1 MLTSGLTMKMKIKAG
16 AMTQSNPPIH
26 AKRILIMAAGTGGHV
41 YPALAT
47 AEVMHQHNWHVEWL
61 GTGRGIEARLV
72 PEAGLKLHC
81 IDVVGLRGK
90 GKLSLLL
97 APWRLVKSF
106 YQAITVIRRFNPH
119 CVLGMGGFVAG
130 PGGLAAKLLGVP
142 LILHEQNAIPGLTN
156 RLLRPFASRTLQAFA
171 CSFSNG
177 QAITVGNPLRSN
189 IMVHKPDHEP
199 ERQQG
204 HSGLK
209 ILIVGGSLGALVL
222 NDVVPKAM
230 ALLLNNER
238 PQIWH
243 QTGPKHHLITLD
255 GYDKAKVAA
264 KVDAY
269 IDDMGLAYAWADL
282 VVCRAGALT
291 ISELAGAGMASI
303 LVPYPH
309 AVDDHQSNNANV
321 LVQAGAAVLLP
332 QTQLTPAHLS
342 EQIKALQSQPS
353 TLNKMAEAALTCAA
367 PKAAYNVAQ
376 HCMEIARG

>member
-1 MLTSGLTMKMKIKAG
+1 MLTNGLTMKLRIKAG
-16 AMTQSNPPIH
+16 VMTQSNLH
-26 AKRILIMAAGTGGHV
+26 ANSKRILIMAAGTGGHV

-47 AEVMHQHNWHVEWL
+47 AEVMQQHNWHVEWL

-72 PEAGLKLHC
+72 PEAKLKLHS

-97 APWRLVKSF
+97 APWRLAKSF
-106 YQAITVIRRFNPH
+106 YQAMTIIRRFKPH

-130 PGGLAAKLLGVP
+130 PGGVAAKLLGVP

-171 CSFSNG
+171 GSFLDG

-189 IMVHKPDHEP
+189 IVAYNP
-199 ERQQG
+199 QQN
-204 HSGLK
+204 SEQNGLK
-209 ILIVGGSLGALVL
+209 VLIVGGSLGAQAL
-222 NDVVPKAM
+222 NEAVPAAM
-230 ALLLNNER
+230 ALLAHNER

-243 QTGPKHHLITLD
+243 QTGPKKHQTTQD
-255 GYDKAKVAA
+255 GYDKAKVSAR
-264 KVDAY
+264 VDAY
-269 IDDMGLAYAWADL
+269 IDDMSLAYAWADL
-282 VVCRAGALT
+282 VICRAGALT
-291 ISELAGAGMASI
+291 VSELAGSGVASI

-309 AVDDHQSNNANV
+309 AVDDHQTRNANV
-321 LVQAGAAVLLP
+321 LVQVGAAILLP
-332 QTQLTPAHLS
+332 QTQLSPVTLS
-342 EQIKALQSQPS
+342 EHITALQSQSS
-353 TLNKMAEAALTCAA
+353 TLNNMAAAALTCAA

>member
-1 MLTSGLTMKMKIKAG
+1 MLTNGLTMKLSIKAG
-16 AMTQSNPPIH
+16 VMTQSNLH
-26 AKRILIMAAGTGGHV
+26 ANSKRILIMAAGTGGHV

-47 AEVMHQHNWHVEWL
+47 AEVMQQHNWHVEWL

-72 PEAGLKLHC
+72 PEVGLKLHC

-106 YQAITVIRRFNPH
+106 YQAITIIRRFKPH

-156 RLLRPFASRTLQAFA
+156 RLLRPFANRTLQAFA
-171 CSFSNG
+171 GSFLDG

-189 IMVHKPDHEP
+189 IMAYSP
-199 ERQQG
+199 EKNPEQKVR
-204 HSGLK
+204 K
-209 ILIVGGSLGALVL
+209 VLIVGGSLGAQAL
-222 NDVVPKAM
+222 NEAVPAAM
-230 ALLLNNER
+230 ALLAHNER

-243 QTGPKHHLITLD
+243 QTGPKKHQITQD
-255 GYDKAKVAA
+255 GYDKAKVSAQ
-264 KVDAY
+264 VDAY
-269 IDDMGLAYAWADL
+269 IDDMSLAYAWADL
-282 VVCRAGALT
+282 VICRAGALT
-291 ISELAGAGMASI
+291 VSELAGSGIASI

-309 AVDDHQSNNANV
+309 AVDDHQTRNANV
-321 LVQAGAAVLLP
+321 LVQAGAAILLP
-332 QTQLTPAHLS
+332 QTLLSPVTLS
-342 EQIKALQSQPS
+342 EHITALQSHSS
-353 TLNKMAEAALTCAA
+353 TLNNMAAAALTCAA

>member
-1 MLTSGLTMKMKIKAG
+1 MLTNGLTMKLSIKAG
-16 AMTQSNPPIH
+16 VMTQSNLH
-26 AKRILIMAAGTGGHV
+26 ANSKRILIMAAGTGGHV

-47 AEVMHQHNWHVEWL
+47 AEVMQQHNWHVEWL
-61 GTGRGIEARLV
+61 GTGRGIEVRLV
-72 PEAGLKLHC
+72 PEVGLKLHC

-106 YQAITVIRRFNPH
+106 YQAITIIRRFKPH

-156 RLLRPFASRTLQAFA
+156 RLLRPFANRTLQAFA
-171 CSFSNG
+171 GSFLDG

-189 IMVHKPDHEP
+189 IMAYSP
-199 ERQQG
+199 EKNPEQKVR
-204 HSGLK
+204 K
-209 ILIVGGSLGALVL
+209 VLIVGGSLGAQAL
-222 NDVVPKAM
+222 NEAVPAAM
-230 ALLLNNER
+230 ALLAHNER

-243 QTGPKHHLITLD
+243 QTGPKKHQITQD
-255 GYDKAKVAA
+255 GYDKAKVSAR
-264 KVDAY
+264 VDAY
-269 IDDMGLAYAWADL
+269 IDDMSLAYAWADL
-282 VVCRAGALT
+282 VICRAGALT
-291 ISELAGAGMASI
+291 VSELAGSGIASI

-309 AVDDHQSNNANV
+309 AVDDHQTRNANV
-321 LVQAGAAVLLP
+321 LVQAGAAILLP
-332 QTQLTPAHLS
+332 QTLLSPVTLS
-342 EQIKALQSQPS
+342 EHITALQSQSS
-353 TLNKMAEAALTCAA
+353 TLNNMAAAALTCAA

>member
-1 MLTSGLTMKMKIKAG
+1 MLTNGLTMQLRIEAG
-16 AMTQSNPPIH
+16 VMTQSNLH
-26 AKRILIMAAGTGGHV
+26 ANSKRILIMAAGTGGHV

-47 AEVMHQHNWHVEWL
+47 AEVMQQHNWHVEWL

-106 YQAITVIRRFNPH
+106 YQAIAIIRRFKPH

-156 RLLRPFASRTLQAFA
+156 RLLRPFVSRALQAFA
-171 CSFSNG
+171 GSFLDD

-189 IMVHKPDHEP
+189 IMAYNP
-199 ERQQG
+199 EQNPEQ
-204 HSGLK
+204 SGLK
-209 ILIVGGSLGALVL
+209 VLIVGGSLGAQAL
-222 NDVVPKAM
+222 NEAVPAAM
-230 ALLLNNER
+230 ALLAHNER

-243 QTGPKHHLITLD
+243 QTGPKKHQTTKN
-255 GYDKAKVAA
+255 GYDKAKVSAR
-264 KVDAY
+264 VDAY
-269 IDDMGLAYAWADL
+269 IDDMSLAYTWADL
-282 VVCRAGALT
+282 VICRAGALT
-291 ISELAGAGMASI
+291 VSELAVSGIASI

-309 AVDDHQSNNANV
+309 AVDDHQTRNANV
-321 LVQAGAAVLLP
+321 LVQAGAAILLP
-332 QTQLTPAHLS
+332 QTQLSPVTLS
-342 EQIKALQSQPS
+342 EHITALQSQS
-353 TLNKMAEAALTCAA
+353 SILNNMAAAAFTCAA

-376 HCMEIARG
+376 HCMEVARG

>member
-1 MLTSGLTMKMKIKAG
+1 MLTNGLTMKLSIKAG
-16 AMTQSNPPIH
+16 VMTQSNLH
-26 AKRILIMAAGTGGHV
+26 ANSKRILIMAAGTGGHV

-47 AEVMHQHNWHVEWL
+47 AEVMQQHNWHVEWL

-72 PEAGLKLHC
+72 PEVGLKLHC

-106 YQAITVIRRFNPH
+106 YQAITIIRRFKPH

-156 RLLRPFASRTLQAFA
+156 RLLRPFANRTLQAFA
-171 CSFSNG
+171 GSFLDG

-189 IMVHKPDHEP
+189 IMAYSP
-199 ERQQG
+199 EKNPEQKVR
-204 HSGLK
+204 K
-209 ILIVGGSLGALVL
+209 VLIVGGSLGAQAL
-222 NDVVPKAM
+222 NEAVPAAM
-230 ALLLNNER
+230 ALLAHNER

-243 QTGPKHHLITLD
+243 QTGPKKHQITQD
-255 GYDKAKVAA
+255 GYDKAKVSAR
-264 KVDAY
+264 VDAY
-269 IDDMGLAYAWADL
+269 IDDMSLAYAWADL
-282 VVCRAGALT
+282 VICRAGALT
-291 ISELAGAGMASI
+291 VSELAGSGIASI

-309 AVDDHQSNNANV
+309 AVDDHQTRNANV
-321 LVQAGAAVLLP
+321 LVQAGAAILLP
-332 QTQLTPAHLS
+332 QTLLSPVTLS
-342 EQIKALQSQPS
+342 EHITALQSQSS
-353 TLNKMAEAALTCAA
+353 TLNNMAAAALTCAA

>member
-1 MLTSGLTMKMKIKAG
+1 MLSNGLTMKLRIKADV
-16 AMTQSNPPIH
+16 MTQSNRH
-26 AKRILIMAAGTGGHV
+26 ANSKRILIMAAGTGGHV

-47 AEVMHQHNWHVEWL
+47 AEVMQQHNWTVEWL

-106 YQAITVIRRFNPH
+106 YQSITIIRRFKPQ

-171 CSFSNG
+171 GSFLER

-189 IMVHKPDHEP
+189 IIAYSQEQKPEQNP
-199 ERQQG
+199 EQN
-204 HSGLK
+204 GLK
-209 ILIVGGSLGALVL
+209 VLILGGSLGAQAL
-222 NDVVPKAM
+222 NDAVPEAM
-230 ALLLNNER
+230 ALLALNER

-243 QTGPKHHLITLD
+243 QTGPKKHQVTQD
-255 GYDKAKVAA
+255 GYDKAKVSAR
-264 KVDAY
+264 VDAY
-269 IDDMGLAYAWADL
+269 IDDMSLAYSWADL
-282 VVCRAGALT
+282 VICRAGALT
-291 ISELAGAGMASI
+291 VSELAGSGIASI

-309 AVDDHQSNNANV
+309 AVDDHQTRNANV
-321 LVQAGAAVLLP
+321 LVQAGAAILLP
-332 QTQLTPAHLS
+332 QTQLSAVTLS
-342 EQIKALQSQPS
+342 EHITALKSQSS
-353 TLNKMAEAALTCAA
+353 TLNNMAAAALTCAA
-367 PKAAYNVAQ
+367 PKAAYDVAQ

>member
-1 MLTSGLTMKMKIKAG
+1 
-16 AMTQSNPPIH
+16 MTQSNLH
-26 AKRILIMAAGTGGHV
+26 ANSKRILIMAAGTGGHV

-47 AEVMHQHNWHVEWL
+47 AEVMQQHNWHVEWL

-72 PEAGLKLHC
+72 PEVGLKLHC

-106 YQAITVIRRFNPH
+106 YQAITIIRRFKPH

-156 RLLRPFASRTLQAFA
+156 RLLRPFANRTLQAFA
-171 CSFSNG
+171 GSFLDG

-189 IMVHKPDHEP
+189 IMAYSP
-199 ERQQG
+199 EKNPEQKVR
-204 HSGLK
+204 K
-209 ILIVGGSLGALVL
+209 VLIVGGSLGAQAL
-222 NDVVPKAM
+222 NEAVPAAM
-230 ALLLNNER
+230 ALLAHNER

-243 QTGPKHHLITLD
+243 QTGPKKHQITQD
-255 GYDKAKVAA
+255 GYDKAKVSAR
-264 KVDAY
+264 VDAY
-269 IDDMGLAYAWADL
+269 IDDMSLAYAWADL
-282 VVCRAGALT
+282 VICRAGALT
-291 ISELAGAGMASI
+291 VSELAGSGIASI

-309 AVDDHQSNNANV
+309 AVDDHQTRNANV
-321 LVQAGAAVLLP
+321 LVQAGAAILLP
-332 QTQLTPAHLS
+332 QTLLSPVTLS
-342 EQIKALQSQPS
+342 EHITALQSQSS
-353 TLNKMAEAALTCAA
+353 TLNNMAAAALTCAA

>member
-1 MLTSGLTMKMKIKAG
+1 MQLRIEAG
-16 AMTQSNPPIH
+16 VMTQSNLH
-26 AKRILIMAAGTGGHV
+26 ANSKRILIMAAGTGGHV

-47 AEVMHQHNWHVEWL
+47 AEVMQQHNWHVEWL

-106 YQAITVIRRFNPH
+106 YQAIAIIRRFKPH

-156 RLLRPFASRTLQAFA
+156 RLLRPFVSRALQAFA
-171 CSFSNG
+171 GSFLDD

-189 IMVHKPDHEP
+189 IMAYNP
-199 ERQQG
+199 EQNPEQ
-204 HSGLK
+204 SGLK
-209 ILIVGGSLGALVL
+209 VLIVGGSLGAQAL
-222 NDVVPKAM
+222 NEAVPAAM
-230 ALLLNNER
+230 ALLAHNER

-243 QTGPKHHLITLD
+243 QTGPKKHQTTKN
-255 GYDKAKVAA
+255 GYDKAKVSAR
-264 KVDAY
+264 VDAY
-269 IDDMGLAYAWADL
+269 IDDMSLAYTWADL
-282 VVCRAGALT
+282 VICRAGALT
-291 ISELAGAGMASI
+291 VSELAVSGIASI

-309 AVDDHQSNNANV
+309 AVDDHQTRNANV
-321 LVQAGAAVLLP
+321 LVQAGAAILLP
-332 QTQLTPAHLS
+332 QTQLSPVTLS
-342 EQIKALQSQPS
+342 EHITALQSQS
-353 TLNKMAEAALTCAA
+353 SILNNMAAAAFTCAA

-376 HCMEIARG
+376 HCMEVARG

>member
-1 MLTSGLTMKMKIKAG
+1 MSK
-16 AMTQSNPPIH
+16 SNH
-26 AKRILIMAAGTGGHV
+26 LANTKRILIMAAGTGGHV

-47 AEVMHQHNWHVEWL
+47 AEILQKHDWKIEWL

-72 PEAGLKLHC
+72 PEAGFQLNC

-97 APWRLVKSF
+97 APWRLFKSLL
-106 YQAITVIRRFNPH
+106 QSVSVIRRFKPH

-156 RLLRPFASRTLQAFA
+156 RLLRPFANRSLQAFSG
-171 CSFSNG
+171 SFSDG

-189 IMVHKPDHEP
+189 ITAHKSDHD
-199 ERQQG
+199 
-204 HSGLK
+204 GLRVL
-209 ILIVGGSLGALVL
+209 ILGGSLGALAL
-222 NDVVPKAM
+222 NELVPIAM
-230 ALLLNNER
+230 ASLTENER
-238 PQIWH
+238 PEIWH
-243 QTGPKHHLITLD
+243 QTGPKHHQVTQA
-255 GYDKAKVAA
+255 GYDKAKVAG

-282 VVCRAGALT
+282 VICRAGALT
-291 ISELAGAGMASI
+291 VSELASAGMASI

-309 AVDDHQSNNANV
+309 AVDDHQTANATV
-321 LVQAGAAVLLP
+321 LVNAGAAILLP
-332 QTQLTPAHLS
+332 QAQLSPTTLS
-342 EQIKALQSQPS
+342 QNIRALQSHPS
-353 TLNKMAEAALTCAA
+353 TLNNMAAAALTCAA
-367 PKAAYNVAQ
+367 PKAAYTVAQ

>member
-1 MLTSGLTMKMKIKAG
+1 MLTNGLTMKLSIKAG
-16 AMTQSNPPIH
+16 VMTQSNLH
-26 AKRILIMAAGTGGHV
+26 ANSKRILIMAAGTGGHV

-47 AEVMHQHNWHVEWL
+47 AEVMQQHNWHVEWL

-72 PEAGLKLHC
+72 PEVGLKLHC

-106 YQAITVIRRFNPH
+106 YQAITIIRRFKPH

-156 RLLRPFASRTLQAFA
+156 RLLRPFANRTLQAFA
-171 CSFSNG
+171 GSFLDG

-189 IMVHKPDHEP
+189 IMAYSP
-199 ERQQG
+199 EKNPEQKVR
-204 HSGLK
+204 K
-209 ILIVGGSLGALVL
+209 VLIVGGSLGAQAL
-222 NDVVPKAM
+222 NEAVPAAM
-230 ALLLNNER
+230 ALLAHNER

-243 QTGPKHHLITLD
+243 QTGPKKHQITQD
-255 GYDKAKVAA
+255 GYDKAKVSAR
-264 KVDAY
+264 VDAY
-269 IDDMGLAYAWADL
+269 IDDMSLAYAWADL
-282 VVCRAGALT
+282 VICRAGALT
-291 ISELAGAGMASI
+291 VSELAGSGIASI

-309 AVDDHQSNNANV
+309 AVDDHQTRNANV
-321 LVQAGAAVLLP
+321 LVQAGAAILLP
-332 QTQLTPAHLS
+332 QTLLSPVTLS
-342 EQIKALQSQPS
+342 EHITALQSQSS
-353 TLNKMAEAALTCAA
+353 TINNMAAAALTCAA